1 MMRSK
6 WNTRGPGLWA
16 RQASFWMILGMA
28 ACLISPAGNLMA
40 QDGKAEGQKWENFD
54 PKNFDE
60 NSINITNEWMPL
72 APGTRYVYAG
82 TTLSDED
89 EPLVHRVIINVT
101 DLTKV
106 IAGVNCVVTWDLDYS
121 GGELVEAELAFFA
134 QDKEGNVWRMGEYPE
149 EYEDGEFADAP
160 AWFGGIQDAVPGIT
174 MLANP
179 WVGTPS
185 YSQGWGPKVDF
196 TDRGQVD
203 EMGLST
209 CVPMGCYNNV
219 MAIKET
225 SEDEPGIFQ
234 IKYAAPGVG
243 DVQVGYKGDDP
254 SAELLELVD
263 VMVLKGEN
271 LKEMREGAL
280 ALEKAAYERKTN
292 KKVYGLTPPCVAR
305 KDGMKKTMPEKK
317 ETGEPENED

>member
-1 MMRSK
+1 MKTKRNIFQSE
-6 WNTRGPGLWA
+6 TWA
-16 RQASFWMILGMA
+16 LSPAAWIMSVLA
-28 ACLISPAGNLMA
+28 ACLLFSSTAVA
-40 QDGKAEGQKWENFD
+40 QDNKEAAQKWENFD

-60 NSINITNEWMPL
+60 KSINITNEWMPFT
-72 APGTRYVYAG
+72 PGTRFVYAG

-106 IAGVNCVVTWDLDYS
+106 IAGVNCVVSWDLDYS

-134 QDKEGNVWRMGEYPE
+134 QDKAGNVWRMGEYPE

-160 AWFGGIQDAVPGIT
+160 AWFGGIQDAIPGIT

-179 WVGTPS
+179 WAGTPS

-196 TDRGQVD
+196 TDRGQID
-203 EMGLST
+203 EMGLAT
-209 CVPMGCYNNV
+209 CVPMGCYDNV

-234 IKYAAPGVG
+234 IKYFAFGVG
-243 DVQVGYKGDDP
+243 EVQVGFKGDDP

-263 VMVLKGEN
+263 VMQLKGEN
-271 LKEMREGAL
+271 LLEMREGAL
-280 ALEKAAYERKTN
+280 ALEKAAYERKVN
-292 KKVYGLTPPCVAR
+292 KKVYGQTPPCVVRSDA
-305 KDGMKKTMPEKK
+305 KTMGKAKMEKM
-317 ETGEPENED
+317 NED

>member
-6 WNTRGPGLWA
+6 WNSPVPGIWA
-16 RQASFWMILGMA
+16 TLSSLRIILGTA
-28 ACLISPAGNLMA
+28 GCLMLFAGPLMA
-40 QDGKAEGQKWENFD
+40 QDQKAEGQKWENFD
-54 PKNFDE
+54 PGNFDE

-72 APGTRYVYAG
+72 TPGTRYVYAG

-134 QDKEGNVWRMGEYPE
+134 QDKQGNVWRMGEYPE
-149 EYEDGEFADAP
+149 EYENGEFADAP

-185 YSQGWGPKVDF
+185 YSQGWGPKVAF

-209 CVPMGCYNNV
+209 CVPMGCYSNV

-263 VMVLKGEN
+263 VMVIKGEN
-271 LKEMREGAL
+271 LLEMREGAL
-280 ALEKAAYERKTN
+280 ALVKAAYERKIN
-292 KKVYGLTPPCVAR
+292 KKVYSLTPPCEVR
-305 KDGMKKTMPEKK
+305 KDGMAKGMPAKK
-317 ETGEPENED
+317 EMGAPDNDK

>member
-1 MMRSK
+1 MMKSK
-6 WNTRGPGLWA
+6 WNASAPETGAQLP
-16 RQASFWMILGMA
+16 SFWMILGMA
-28 ACLISPAGNLMA
+28 VCLALFSNTLMG
-40 QDGKAEGQKWENFD
+40 QEKRAEEQKWENFD

-72 APGTRYVYAG
+72 TPGMRYVYGG

-89 EPLVHRVIINVT
+89 EPLAHRVIINVT

-106 IAGVNCVVTWDLDYS
+106 INGVNSVVSWDLDYS

-160 AWFGGIQDAVPGIT
+160 HWIGGIQDAVPGIS

-179 WVGTPS
+179 WAGTPS
-185 YSQGWGPKVDF
+185 YSQGWAPKVKF

-209 CVPMGCYNNV
+209 CVPMGCYDNV
-219 MAIKET
+219 MVIKET
-225 SEDEPGIFQ
+225 SEEEPGIFQ
-234 IKYAAPGVG
+234 LKYWARGVG
-243 DVQVGYKGDDP
+243 NVQVGFKGDDP
-254 SAELLELVD
+254 SAELLELID
-263 VMVLKGEN
+263 VIQLKGEN
-271 LKEMREGAL
+271 LVEMREAAL
-280 ALEKAAYERKTN
+280 KLEKAAYERKMN
-292 KKVYGLTPPCVAR
+292 KKVYGQTPPCEVR
-305 KDGMKKTMPEKK
+305 KDGAKKASAAKK
-317 ETGEPENED
+317 EMGNNE